1 MSKQNKESKSPGF
14 INMGTSLLLVVF
26 LVLALVVFAVLS
38 LSSAKADRNIVD
50 KEVAASENYYRA
62 LTASEEMLKEIDAV
76 LEENL
81 EAIKSCKA
89 EERVQLLQGLMNDN
103 ELQPKGT
110 SDEITDEGGAAKDGT
125 AEEDNTEPVKLI
137 ISEDDT
143 DEDTAGR
150 IVISWQEQIDDDKY
164 LETEIVLTDRLTESG
179 PESEYFY
186 EIKNRQVK
194 NIN

>member
-76 LEENL
+76 LEGNL